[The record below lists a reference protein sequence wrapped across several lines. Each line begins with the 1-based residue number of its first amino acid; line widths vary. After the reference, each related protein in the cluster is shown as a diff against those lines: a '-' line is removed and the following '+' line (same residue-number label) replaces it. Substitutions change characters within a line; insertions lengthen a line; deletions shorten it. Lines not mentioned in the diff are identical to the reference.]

1 MAQPVAV
8 DPHAPP
14 AGMSDAN
21 KALGVMRPITQPP
34 PAPPADFDYADVS
47 TLATTGKVACLL
59 CQRQFK
65 TEEMLRK
72 HTAQSDLHKARIK
85 PGFTDIL
92 EFRASVTNLLDTAI
106 CQSGKQRKN
115 AVGSATS
122 GSSNSGET
130 AEQSKY
136 RDRAAERREAFNQ
149 PDKPVL
155 DRNAGVSSFKRKF
168 AEAPKPPPPPA
179 APGVEPGKDEAN
191 KGNLLLAKMGWKSG
205 TGLGK
210 EGEGRV
216 DPVMVQQFES
226 RAGLGASKGVE
237 AGKWQGE
244 GGFKKRAM
252 DMAEQRYHQS

>member
-1 MAQPVAV
+1 
-8 DPHAPP
+8 
-14 AGMSDAN
+14 
-21 KALGVMRPITQPP
+21 
-34 PAPPADFDYADVS
+34 
-47 TLATTGKVACLL
+47 
-59 CQRQFK
+59 
-65 TEEMLRK
+65 
-72 HTAQSDLHKARIK
+72 
-85 PGFTDIL
+85 
-92 EFRASVTNLLDTAI
+92 LDTAI

-149 PDKPVL
+149 PDKPVS

-252 DMAEQRYHQS
+252 DMVGHRCTPRNVVRYPNAFRPSRGITNRDEAIFSCPGGRSCQDDTTS

>member
-1 MAQPVAV
+1 M
-8 DPHAPP
+8 
-14 AGMSDAN
+14 
-21 KALGVMRPITQPP
+21 
-34 PAPPADFDYADVS
+34 
-47 TLATTGKVACLL
+47 
-59 CQRQFK
+59 
-65 TEEMLRK
+65 
-72 HTAQSDLHKARIK
+72 
-85 PGFTDIL
+85 
-92 EFRASVTNLLDTAI
+92 DTAI

-115 AVGSATS
+115 AVGSAA
-122 GSSNSGET
+122 SSSGET

-155 DRNAGVSSFKRKF
+155 DRNSGVSSFKRKF

-179 APGVEPGKDEAN
+179 APGVDPGKDEAN

-252 DMAEQRYHQS
+252 DMVGHRCTRWFVLTQSGRAAISPIVMGRSILVPANATQLLGLPHGPGALDAVKWLPRRIPDVAASLSRTLVPHVYE